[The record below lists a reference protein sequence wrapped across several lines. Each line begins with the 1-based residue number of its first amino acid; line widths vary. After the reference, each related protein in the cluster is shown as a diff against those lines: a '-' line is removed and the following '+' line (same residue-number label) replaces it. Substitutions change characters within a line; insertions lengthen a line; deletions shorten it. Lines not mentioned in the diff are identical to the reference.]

1 MHEVRETDGRDGVG
15 VRAIRTDEGGTG
27 GFAAFADGRRVSP
40 AFPDPARAVA
50 WLDANQALVAGALSR
65 GWDVPSVAT
74 VDRYGKALSAAES
87 EGRRRL
93 DEAEDMARIISEANV
108 DPESPAGVRA
118 RDALGRLAETSAR
131 CRDRL
136 AGLGRLRTRLS
147 EDPVSLFLPVGATV
161 RMRTVARPE
170 SWAGE
175 RSSPPVPGTLG
186 VVLGAAEDGR
196 EGAVKVAFLSYGDVA
211 GGKRAG
217 DLGRPSS
224 LYLDADDL
232 DLVEPGRF
240 ADGSPCLSVD
250 FVETH
255 RPEEGRDRRAMEMV
269 VEANGAAWR
278 LTRHREGGS
287 SWVEPQG
294 WESLSDLDFLVP
306 VGEVP
311 AAGPNP

>member
-93 DEAEDMARIISEANV
+93 DEAEDMARIIS
-108 DPESPAGVRA
+108 
-118 RDALGRLAETSAR
+118 SAR